1 MPGSLRHPRAESGR
15 LRSPVGGGSPGP
27 LHCSQAPGFAPSRPA
42 PPVCSGS
49 PFASKSGRRLP
60 TQPGPPPPLSR
71 LEPASPRRLPH
82 GPPAARLGSPPP
94 RLASPPL
101 SPSPPLSSRPSS
113 APRPSAGCRLPP
125 PLSAAQPGAGSLR
138 PGRADPPSPLHPGL
152 RQCAGRAGSGGG
164 RCSSGRNRDGEAA
177 AGEQSASLLSL
188 SVPLVVGT
196 KGIEGLGG
204 LAGLWG
210 I

>member
-1 MPGSLRHPRAESGR
+1 M
-15 LRSPVGGGSPGP
+15 GGGSPGP

-101 SPSPPLSSRPSS
+101 SPSPPLSSGPSS

-138 PGRADPPSPLHPGL
+138 PGRADPPLPCTLA
-152 RQCAGRAGSGGG
+152 CGSARGAQ
-164 RCSSGRNRDGEAA
+164 AA
-177 AGEQSASLLSL
+177 AVAAAARGETGMGRRRRESSQLLSSRL
-188 SVPLVVGT
+188 LCG
-196 KGIEGLGG
+196 
-204 LAGLWG
+204 
-210 I
+210 